1 MLIKIVFFPLANKS
15 YASMAKMK
23 AVQPEMMMIRERYAD
38 DKVKQQQ
45 ALMELYKK
53 EKINPLAGCLPI
65 LIQVPVFFALYKVL
79 FVTIEMRHAP
89 FYGWIKDLSAPDP
102 TNLFNLFGLIPFD
115 PTVIPV
121 LGQFLHLGFWPIIM
135 GITMWFQM
143 KLNPAPP
150 DPTQKMIF
158 DWMPLIFTFMLASF
172 SAGLV
177 IYWAW
182 NNTLSVLQ
190 QSVHHAQARRQDRAV
205 GQHQGAKFV
214 SAKTRRRREEVDV
227 RVEPLQSHGRAVRPS
242 CRWHVRP

>member
-1 MLIKIVFFPLANKS
+1 MFIAMDWIYHRVGNFGVAILLITVLIKIIFFPLANKS

-23 AVQPEMMMIRERYAD
+23 AVQPEMMAIRERYAD

-45 ALMELYKK
+45 ALMELYKN

-79 FVTIEMRHAP
+79 FVSLEMRHAP
-89 FYGWIKDLSAPDP
+89 FYGWIRDLSAPDP

-115 PTVIPV
+115 PTVLPV
-121 LGQFLHLGFWPIIM
+121 IGQFLHLGFWPIIM
-135 GITMWFQM
+135 GITMFFQM

-182 NNTLSVLQ
+182 NNTLSVIQ
-190 QSVHHAQARRQDRAV
+190 QSIIMKKN
-205 GQHQGAKFV
+205 GAKIELFDNLKALFV
-214 SAKTRRRREEVDV
+214 KPPPPTNDNKKK
-227 RVEPLQSHGRAVRPS
+227 
-242 CRWHVRP
+242 